1 MTGYKREKR
10 GYTGLL
16 LDEAELPSSLP
27 EPTDPYFQYQWY
39 LVSAFDD
46 DVFHRR

>member
-16 LDEAELPSSLP
+16 LETPELPAVLP

-39 LVSAFDD
+39 LVS
-46 DVFHRR
+46 